1 MNDKIKIE
9 VFGIKNQPAGGGCCS
24 CGGNCGP
31 VQTIG
36 EQYEELIQFLKEKNL
51 SDKVDIKFIE
61 INKEN
66 LKEYAEINKLL
77 EEGYYLPLTLV
88 NGSLKLYTLISNE
101 VIYDEI
107 KKSLAQV
114 INLKI

>member
-1 MNDKIKIE
+1 MNDKVKIE
-9 VFGIKNQPAGGGCCS
+9 IFGIKNQPAGGGCSCS
-24 CGGNCGP
+24 GNCGP

-51 SDKVDIKFIE
+51 SDKADIKFIE
-61 INKEN
+61 INREN
-66 LKEYAEINKLL
+66 LKEYVEINKLL

-107 KKSLAQV
+107 KKSLA
-114 INLKI
+114 

>member
-1 MNDKIKIE
+1 VEEIMNNKVKIE
-9 VFGIKNQPAGGGCCS
+9 IFGIKNQPANGGCCS
-24 CGGNCGP
+24 CSGNCRP

-66 LKEYAEINKLL
+66 LKEYVEINKLL
-77 EEGYYLPLTLV
+77 EEEYYLPLTLV
-88 NGSLKLYTLISNE
+88 SGSLKLYALISNE
-101 VIYDEI
+101 LIYDEI
-107 KKSLAQV
+107 KKSLA
-114 INLKI
+114 